1 MKNWSRKNNN
11 NNLIK
16 NLSSKKFITIYDNNN
31 FNNYNYLLMLT
42 KKRKRSYKK
51 NYNIYE
57 NDSLRDS
64 HTREGNIVEK
74 NLRKLFLYKFNLK
87 QFSNEFF
94 NYKFYYFLS
103 LYKNNDINPLILFN
117 RNDKLV
123 EITEDLKFLTKKNLL
138 IKKNKSYKPN
148 NNIFN
153 DGSNKY
159 EVKVEKIEFDMIA
172 TNKKKIFFNKNLNE
186 QKNNKENKDYKNMN
200 ILFPDEKDTF
210 EIPKKSILLG
220 ETKINNGKK
229 EFKEQFLR
237 NIKILN
243 QT

>member
-1 MKNWSRKNNN
+1 MINWSRKNNN

-16 NLSSKKFITIYDNNN
+16 NLSAKKFITIYDNNN
-31 FNNYNYLLMLT
+31 FNNYNYLLLLT
-42 KKRKRSYKK
+42 KKRKRSYKNK
-51 NYNIYE
+51 YNINE

-64 HTREGNIVEK
+64 LTSEDNIVEK
-74 NLRKLFLYKFNLK
+74 NLRKLFLYKFNLN

-148 NNIFN
+148 NNIFY

-172 TNKKKIFFNKNLNE
+172 TNKKKINE
-186 QKNNKENKDYKNMN
+186 VKNNKENKDYKNMN

-210 EIPKKSILLG
+210 EIPKNSILLG
-220 ETKINNGKK
+220 ENKINNGKN

-243 QT
+243 

>member
-1 MKNWSRKNNN
+1 M
-11 NNLIK
+11 
-16 NLSSKKFITIYDNNN
+16 
-31 FNNYNYLLMLT
+31 
-42 KKRKRSYKK
+42 
-51 NYNIYE
+51 
-57 NDSLRDS
+57 
-64 HTREGNIVEK
+64 
-74 NLRKLFLYKFNLK
+74 
-87 QFSNEFF
+87 
-94 NYKFYYFLS
+94 S

-138 IKKNKSYKPN
+138 IKKNKRYKPN
-148 NNIFN
+148 NNIFY

-172 TNKKKIFFNKNLNE
+172 TNKKKINE
-186 QKNNKENKDYKNMN
+186 VKNNKENKDYKNMN

-210 EIPKKSILLG
+210 EIPKNSILLG
-220 ETKINNGKK
+220 ENKINNGKN

-243 QT
+243 